1 MSTFTPT
8 QRIKISPKYMITPT
22 KSMKF
27 SPKLQIYPSSR
38 EDYLNKQKIGN
49 LIQTCKPTDKIV
61 KLST

>member
-1 MSTFTPT
+1 MF
-8 QRIKISPKYMITPT
+8 TPT

-27 SPKLQIYPSSR
+27 SPKLQIYPFSR

>member
-1 MSTFTPT
+1 MF
-8 QRIKISPKYMITPT
+8 TPT

-38 EDYLNKQKIGN
+38 EDYLNKQEIGN